1 VFLIFTPG
9 AFCQAP
15 PSRSGSGN
23 GKALS
28 STLLI
33 TLKMAVLAP
42 IPNASV
48 TIVARGKRG
57 GRAGRGNLC
66 FKPRFLPGKGY
77 SRRNPGELIFPSR
90 SLVFVINSS
99 WV

>member
-1 VFLIFTPG
+1 MFTPG
-9 AFCQAP
+9 AVCQTP
-15 PSRSGSGN
+15 ISRFGSGN

-48 TIVARGKRG
+48 TTVASVKRG
-57 GRAGRGNLC
+57 VRARRRNVC
-66 FKPRFLPGKGY
+66 FKSRIMSGKSHS
-77 SRRNPGELIFPSR
+77 SRILDERTSPSRR
-90 SLVFVINSS
+90 SLVFVDQFI